1 MQRLRE
7 PMQDHIANSP
17 PRDSSRNV
25 VELGANPPE
34 LPNSD
39 PLETLEVLA
48 KAVNVFMN
56 MERRAIEIEARA
68 KSLVERAV
76 EKLHL
81 AESRI
86 RFAEEARHAAEENLD
101 SANAELLKTKSR
113 FGTVYAQLKDAEERT
128 RAAEMRAMRAE
139 NAFRQLDNAIRT
151 QLVGLTTEVI
161 RRSCN
166 ETAADTA
173 WPISRLPPRPVPGL
187 IYQRG
192 CPDRRDAG
200 HRHPDGGYGW
210 RAEARISSQSDGMM
224 AAAGMA
230 SREPR

>member
-25 VELGANPPE
+25 VELAANPPE

-48 KAVNVFMN
+48 TAVKVFMN

-86 RFAEEARHAAEENLD
+86 RSAEEARHAAEENLD
-101 SANAELLKTKSR
+101 SANAELQKTKSR
-113 FGTVYAQLKDAEERT
+113 LGILEIRPVSQLNTQPVAT
-128 RAAEMRAMRAE
+128 PV
-139 NAFRQLDNAIRT
+139 NA
-151 QLVGLTTEVI
+151 
-161 RRSCN
+161 
-166 ETAADTA
+166 
-173 WPISRLPPRPVPGL
+173 SRL
-187 IYQRG
+187 
-192 CPDRRDAG
+192 
-200 HRHPDGGYGW
+200 
-210 RAEARISSQSDGMM
+210 
-224 AAAGMA
+224 A
-230 SREPR
+230 SRPDSRITRGQGGWLFLALQRTCTSYSSASLTGARRYGSKSGHSHRPTCPTQTWSTEGWARHGEGFCKGKSGRLA